1 MRSLKADLQSC
12 ITRQQ
17 TDLDRI
23 SPHICMRFPMSAY
36 IDDVK
41 SYPEIR
47 MHGYFRPRRKKIF
60 STIQKHYGFHAMA
73 LYHKLV
79 LSYFMKD
86 SLERLMSKSLPK
98 GIISNIH
105 SWYERV
111 IHDFDR
117 QPDSYYDTS
126 KLDFKI
132 DFGVCCLK
140 SLPIG
145 GAWFVKIRM
154 IRPQVFFTFDIHQ
167 LKRILGCVL
176 FKTKGFF
183 PYVVIHTVPRYMLR
197 FNCQRM
203 NLGYKEIG
211 ELMKYQRKIKGI
223 FRRSWFLD
231 PNLEQVTPEL
241 DYLRTIPQNNGAIL
255 FQSGTTHHEITE
267 SLAFSPHRRKLYKEG
282 KYIPAAYAYI
292 WPRKEFLEWLSQNDV
307 GQPESCKH

>member
-1 MRSLKADLQSC
+1 MIKKNQLQRN
-12 ITRQQ
+12 IKWLQGNI
-17 TDLDRI
+17 DAID
-23 SPHICMRFPMSAY
+23 PGICKRFPMSAY
-36 IDDVK
+36 IHDVK

-60 STIQKHYGFHAMA
+60 SEIQKHYGFHAMA
-73 LYHKLV
+73 LYHKLA
-79 LSYFMKD
+79 LACFMKD
-86 SLERLMSKSLPK
+86 SLKRLMSRSFPK

-105 SWYERV
+105 SWYERA

-117 QPDSYYDTS
+117 QPDSYYDTL
-126 KLDFKI
+126 KLNFKI

-154 IRPQVFFTFDIHQ
+154 IRPQVFFTLDIHR
-167 LKRILGCVL
+167 LKRIWRCVL

-203 NLGYKEIG
+203 NLGYKQIG
-211 ELMKYQRKIKGI
+211 ELMKYNTRIKGI

-231 PNLEQVTPEL
+231 PNLKNVSPALT
-241 DYLRTIPQNNGAIL
+241 YLREIPERNGAIL
-255 FQSGTTHHEITE
+255 FEGGTTRHEITE
-267 SLAFSPHRRKLYKEG
+267 SLEFSPRRRKLYEEG

-292 WPRKEFLEWLSQNDV
+292 WPRKEFLEWLRQNHV
-307 GQPESCKH
+307 EPSESFRH

>member
-1 MRSLKADLQSC
+1 MKDQIQRNIKWLQGN
-12 ITRQQ
+12 I
-17 TDLDRI
+17 DAID
-23 SPHICMRFPMSAY
+23 PGICKRFPMSAY
-36 IDDVK
+36 IHDVK

-60 STIQKHYGFHAMA
+60 SSILKSHGFHAMA
-73 LYHKLV
+73 LYQKLA
-79 LSYFMKD
+79 LACFMKD
-86 SLERLMSKSLPK
+86 SLERLMSRSFPK

-117 QPDSYYDTS
+117 RPDSYYDTS
-126 KLDFKI
+126 RLDFKI

-154 IRPQVFFTFDIHQ
+154 ISPRIFFSFDIRSIKQ
-167 LKRILGCVL
+167 MLRCIL
-176 FKTKGFF
+176 FKTSGLF

-211 ELMKYQRKIKGI
+211 ELMKCNGRIKGI

-231 PNLEQVTPEL
+231 PNLKDVSPALT
-241 DYLRTIPQNNGAIL
+241 YLREIPERNGAIL
-255 FQSGTTHHEITE
+255 FEGGTTRHEITE
-267 SLAFSPHRRKLYKEG
+267 SLEFSPRRCKLYEEG
-282 KYIPAAYAYI
+282 KYIPVAYAYI
-292 WPRKEFLEWLSQNDV
+292 WPKKEFLEWLSQN
-307 GQPESCKH
+307 PFEPIESCVR